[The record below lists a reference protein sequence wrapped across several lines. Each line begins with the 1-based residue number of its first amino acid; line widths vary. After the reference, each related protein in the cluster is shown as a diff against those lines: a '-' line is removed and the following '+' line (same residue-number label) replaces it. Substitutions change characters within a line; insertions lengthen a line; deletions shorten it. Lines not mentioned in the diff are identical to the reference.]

1 MAGAHL
7 AVGDSLAAGE
17 IHIVHAGNIHHR
29 VARIAQ
35 QQGGGHQRL
44 GDGGEN
50 QAAELPQQGVRPAAG
65 GEPLQLQG
73 KDNHQQQSHPEG
85 GHGDGHQ
92 GGGAHRLI
100 PQAIL
105 VSAGE
110 VAQRQAD
117 QQGEYR
123 THQGKRQ
130 GHRKPGGQ
138 QIGHRYR
145 IGEGIAEVQGK
156 DLLEEEKILGEQRL
170 IQAQLLRQGC
180 HRLFRGF
187 LTQNQPGGLTGN
199 KADDGEHQNG
209 DHKQHR
215 DHLQDPFQN
224 IIESI
229 QRETP
234 ASVSSGRPPEGRSG
248 RGRGVLRSGAS

>member
-1 MAGAHL
+1 MGA
-7 AVGDSLAAGE
+7 
-17 IHIVHAGNIHHR
+17 R
-29 VARIAQ
+29 
-35 QQGGGHQRL
+35 
-44 GDGGEN
+44 
-50 QAAELPQQGVRPAAG
+50 
-65 GEPLQLQG
+65 
-73 KDNHQQQSHPEG
+73 
-85 GHGDGHQ
+85 
-92 GGGAHRLI
+92 
-100 PQAIL
+100 
-105 VSAGE
+105 E

-117 QQGEYR
+117 KQGEYR

-156 DLLEEEKILGEQRL
+156 DLLEEEKILGEQGL

-187 LTQNQPGGLTGN
+187 LTQDQPGGLAGN

-215 DHLQDPFQN
+215 DHLQDPFQD

-234 ASVSSGRPPEGRSG
+234 ASVSSGRPLGAARFYRLERPERGTGGWSGGSIPPSSVCHTVRADGGRPAQLAL
-248 RGRGVLRSGAS
+248 VQFMAWYT